1 MLRTVRQAALIG
13 AAALGMVV
21 AVQATTA
28 QAAEVTLRFG
38 SIWPEVA
45 SVHKNLIEAWA
56 NAVEADSKGRIKV
69 ELYPSATLAKPASQY
84 EAVSNRIMDVTATVL
99 GYTAN
104 RFPLTQ
110 VVEVPGVSKNA
121 VNGSCVVQTLYD
133 EGLLSSEFEDTHPL
147 FFFTHG
153 PGLLHM
159 RDKVVEEPADLEGL
173 RIRRPSTVV
182 AQLLE
187 RYGAQPIGLPAP
199 EAYPSL
205 QRGVIDGV
213 AFPWQGAMAF
223 RLNELA
229 NTHTEVGGLYTIVF
243 LVTMNKAAYDDLPD
257 DLKAVINK
265 NSGAAWATVA
275 GQVFDADDVKGRAQA
290 VEAGHTI
297 YVVDGGIENPAWK
310 PALTEAAAAYVQEV
324 EDKGLPGQKVHERA
338 LELAKTCPTE

>member
-1 MLRTVRQAALIG
+1 MLRTIRRAALVG
-13 AAALGMVV
+13 ATALGMLS
-21 AVQATTA
+21 TA

-45 SVHKNLIEAWA
+45 NVHKSLIEAWA
-56 NAVEADSKGRIKV
+56 KSVESDSKGRIHV
-69 ELYPSATLAKPASQY
+69 ELYPSATLAKPAVQY
-84 EAVSNRIMDVTATVL
+84 EAVSNRVMDVTATVL

-110 VVEVPGVSKNA
+110 VVEVPGISKNA
-121 VNGSCVVQTLYD
+121 VHGSCVVQGLYD
-133 EGLLSSEFEDTHPL
+133 EGLLNSEFEDTHPL

-153 PGLLHM
+153 PGLLHT
-159 RDKVVEEPADLEGL
+159 RDKVVKEPKDLEGL

-187 RYGAQPIGLPAP
+187 RYGAQPVGMPAP

-213 AFPWQGAMAF
+213 AFPWQGALAF

-229 NTHTEVGGLYTIVF
+229 TAHTELGGLYTVVF
-243 LVTMNKAAYDDLPD
+243 LVTMNKGAYDDMPD
-257 DLKAVINK
+257 DLKAVIDK
-265 NSGAAWATVA
+265 NSGTPWATVA
-275 GQVFDADDVKGRAQA
+275 GQVFDADDVVGRNQA

-310 PALTEAAAAYVQEV
+310 PALMEAADAYVQEV
-324 EDKGLPGQKVHERA
+324 EDKGLPGKAVHTRA
-338 LELAKTCPTE
+338 LELAKTCPTQ